1 MGAVSRRADSCV
13 IVRVSL
19 SQAIMKFALCAFVVL
34 AAVCLEAEAAC
45 NTAVCQKFYQGV
57 YDSVETSEWN
67 SLEKIENRI
76 DKWCRAN
83 KVRPFDKMCYYIEG
97 VKRKISKDLSS
108 GAPAE
113 LACKRYAQR
122 DDAICTL
129 KEPRK
134 LDPNMNLQKMRVK
147 QLRELMQEFGVDCP
161 NCLEKSD
168 MVKRIQTTILKKT
181 EL

>member
-1 MGAVSRRADSCV
+1 
-13 IVRVSL
+13 
-19 SQAIMKFALCAFVVL
+19 MKFALCAFVVL

-57 YDSVETSEWN
+57 YDSITQKEWKDP
-67 SLEKIENRI
+67 EKVENRI
-76 DKWCRAN
+76 DKWCREN

-97 VKRKISKDLSS
+97 IKRKISKDLMG

-113 LACKRYAQR
+113 LACKRLGQK

-134 LDPNMNLQKMRVK
+134 LDANMDLSKMRVK

-168 MVKRIQTTILKKT
+168 TIKRIKETIMAKK

>member
-1 MGAVSRRADSCV
+1 MMRYLLA
-13 IVRVSL
+13 
-19 SQAIMKFALCAFVVL
+19 L
-34 AAVCLEAEAAC
+34 AALACLASTTEAAC
-45 NTAVCQKFYQGV
+45 ASTAVCQKFYNGV
-57 YDSVETSEWN
+57 LETTGGVKD
-67 SLEKIENRI
+67 LEKLENRI
-76 DKWCRAN
+76 DKWCAAN

-97 VKRKISKDLSS
+97 VKRKISKDLMQ

-113 LACKRYAQR
+113 LSCKRLATG
-122 DDAICTL
+122 DSAICTL

-168 MVKRIQTTILKKT
+168 MIARIKEKIISPAK
-181 EL
+181 

>member
-1 MGAVSRRADSCV
+1 MGTDKMMK
-13 IVRVSL
+13 SL
-19 SQAIMKFALCAFVVL
+19 LML
-34 AAVCLEAEAAC
+34 AAVLVVLMFVSTDAAAC

-57 YDSVETSEWN
+57 YDSLTPKDMKDPEKVEN
-67 SLEKIENRI
+67 KI
-76 DKWCRAN
+76 DKWCKAN
-83 KVRPFDKMCYYIEG
+83 KVRPFDKMCYYIDG
-97 VKRKISKDLSS
+97 IKRKISKDLMS

-113 LACKRYAQR
+113 LACKRLGKA

-134 LDPNMNLQKMRVK
+134 LDANIDLDKMRVK

-168 MVKRIQTTILKKT
+168 MIKRIKETILKDAGK

>member
-1 MGAVSRRADSCV
+1 MGVV
-13 IVRVSL
+13 GP
-19 SQAIMKFALCAFVVL
+19 QALHTKMKILL
-34 AAVCLEAEAAC
+34 AAALVAVVCVSTSSAVEC
-45 NTAVCQKFYQGV
+45 NTGVCQKFYNGV
-57 YDSVETSEWN
+57 YE
-67 SLEKIENRI
+67 SLTDKDMKDPEKIENKI
-76 DKWCRAN
+76 DKWCKAN
-83 KVRPFDKMCYYIEG
+83 QMRPFDKMCYYIEG
-97 VKRKISKDLSS
+97 VKRKISKDLMT

-113 LACKRYAQR
+113 LACKRYSKA

-134 LDPNMNLQKMRVK
+134 LDDNIDLDKMRVK

-168 MVKRIQTTILKKT
+168 MIKRIKETIMSKK

>member
-1 MGAVSRRADSCV
+1 MSVES
-13 IVRVSL
+13 
-19 SQAIMKFALCAFVVL
+19 
-34 AAVCLEAEAAC
+34 AAC
-45 NTAVCQKFYQGV
+45 NTAVCQKFYNGV
-57 YDSVETSEWN
+57 YNSIEASEWKN
-67 SLEKIENRI
+67 EEKVENRI
-76 DKWCRAN
+76 GKWCKAN

-97 VKRKISKDLSS
+97 VKRKISKDLMS

-113 LACKRYAQR
+113 LACKRYAKA

-134 LDPNMNLQKMRVK
+134 LDKNMDLDKMRVK

-168 MVKRIQTTILKKT
+168 MIKRIKATIMSDKK

>member
-1 MGAVSRRADSCV
+1 MMRYLLA
-13 IVRVSL
+13 
-19 SQAIMKFALCAFVVL
+19 L
-34 AAVCLEAEAAC
+34 AALACLASTTEAAC
-45 NTAVCQKFYQGV
+45 ASTAVCQKFYNGV
-57 YDSVETSEWN
+57 LETTGGVKD
-67 SLEKIENRI
+67 LEKLENKI
-76 DKWCRAN
+76 SKWCAAN

-97 VKRKISKDLSS
+97 VKRKISKDLMQ

-113 LACKRYAQR
+113 LSCKRLATG
-122 DDAICTL
+122 DSAICTL

-168 MVKRIQTTILKKT
+168 MIKRINEKILKKT